1 MTPSQ
6 AATRPDSSFSLL
18 RQPRITAGEL
28 LRALRRAGFYEV
40 RHSGSHIRLR
50 SSDESRAV
58 TVPYHS
64 GQILKPKTLESIL
77 SEAGMTVDQLRD
89 LL

>member
-1 MTPSQ
+1 MIGSVQPAHTPVI
-6 AATRPDSSFSLL
+6 FSPL
-18 RQPRITAGEL
+18 RQPRITAGQIL
-28 LRALRRAGFYEV
+28 AVLRRSGFHEV

-50 SSDESRAV
+50 SANGSRAV

-64 GQILKPKTLESIL
+64 GQILKPKTLEAIL
-77 SEAGMTVDQLRD
+77 DEAGMTVDQLRD